1 MSQPSEHDLALRLFE
16 QVAAQLV
23 GAERDA
29 LMADRELIKE
39 LLELGEDATPEQIA
53 AWVRDADHH

>member
-1 MSQPSEHDLALRLFE
+1 MSQHSEHDLALRLFE

>member
-39 LLELGEDATPEQIA
+39 LLELGEDATPDRIA

>member
-29 LMADRELIKE
+29 LVADRELIKE

>member
-1 MSQPSEHDLALRLFE
+1 MSSPSEHDLTLRLFE

-53 AWVRDADHH
+53 VWVRDADHH